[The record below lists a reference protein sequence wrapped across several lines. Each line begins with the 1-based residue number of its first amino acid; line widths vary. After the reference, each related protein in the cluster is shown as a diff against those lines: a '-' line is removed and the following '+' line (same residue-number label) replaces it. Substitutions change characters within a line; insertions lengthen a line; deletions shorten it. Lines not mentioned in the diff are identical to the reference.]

1 MLSKLLEDI
10 LMDVPKEQL
19 DKFILN
25 FKNSMKLMDFNK
37 IAIPTSVKGI
47 GKYLKPD
54 GHVFK
59 SHQLGTPVHVKSALF
74 YNDFL
79 KHFKVSKQYSPI
91 ANGEKIKWV
100 YLKQNPIGIETIA
113 YKGHED
119 PPEVLKFI
127 RHFIHPIKLY
137 DKALHKKIMM
147 LYVAL
152 VWTEPTDAS
161 KTLERFF

>member
-1 MLSKLLEDI
+1 MEYILQPNLL
-10 LMDVPKEQL
+10 L
-19 DKFILN
+19 
-25 FKNSMKLMDFNK
+25 
-37 IAIPTSVKGI
+37 
-47 GKYLKPD
+47 
-54 GHVFK
+54 
-59 SHQLGTPVHVKSALF
+59 
-74 YNDFL
+74 NDFL

-147 LYVAL
+147 LYGAL
-152 VWTEPTDAS
+152 GWTEPTDAS